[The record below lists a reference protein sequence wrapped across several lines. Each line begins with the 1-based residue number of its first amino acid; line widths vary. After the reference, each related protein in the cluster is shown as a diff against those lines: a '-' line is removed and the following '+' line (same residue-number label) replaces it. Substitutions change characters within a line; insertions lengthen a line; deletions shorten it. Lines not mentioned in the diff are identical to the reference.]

1 MLVYQDITGYSNSV
15 IDLEFNIDNT
25 ESGFKVAI
33 GSGVNSANGLEYS
46 GILFT
51 GQSGYIFD
59 QDGDFVG
66 GYRHDVPFSIE
77 THIHEDCHVSYY
89 IDESLIKNNY
99 TTLTHKPIRVEFE
112 KIGQSSLEITNKGDS
127 SCKLTY

>member
-33 GSGVNSANGLEYS
+33 GSGVNSDNGLEYS
-46 GILFT
+46 GLLFT

-66 GYRHDVPFSIE
+66 GYQHNVPFSIQS
-77 THIHEDCHVSYY
+77 HIHEDFHVSYS
-89 IDESLIKNNY
+89 IEGSLIKNNY
-99 TTLTHKPIRVEFE
+99 TTLTHKPIRIEFE
-112 KIGQSSLEITNKGDS
+112 KNGISSVEISNKGDTD
-127 SCKLTY
+127 CKLTY